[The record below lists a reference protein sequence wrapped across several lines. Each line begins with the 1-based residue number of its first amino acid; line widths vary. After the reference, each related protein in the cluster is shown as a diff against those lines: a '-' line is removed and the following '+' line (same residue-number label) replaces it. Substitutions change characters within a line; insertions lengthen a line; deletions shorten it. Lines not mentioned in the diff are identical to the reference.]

1 MTESL
6 QLHIEAL
13 SEAMRKDPDY
23 AWGWHC
29 NIAVCSMDE
38 GLSNEASNRAAARC
52 MRALFGV
59 DVTEFDEFKRT
70 QRDY

>member
-1 MTESL
+1 MSKSL
-6 QLHIEAL
+6 QSHIEAL
-13 SEAMRKDPDY
+13 GEAMRKDSDY

-52 MRALFGV
+52 MKSLFDV
-59 DVTEFDEFKRT
+59 DVTEFDEFKHT
-70 QRDY
+70 QGGY